1 MWRWGLTQSFS
12 VTLSLTEALGA
23 PLCPPAAPTCS
34 PVPPSQQGHSNSLQL
49 APHSTCTSVLG
60 GGHMGKLRL
69 TELPNLPRGTDPS
82 GDPTCGA
89 IRSSSRAGQNKEEQG
104 ASSPPG
110 CHFLSTSCTQ
120 PRGSGLESCAWRTHE
135 PMAEGRTRRPGT
147 GECGGPGR
155 DALRGEATAA
165 ALLPA
170 HSCTLLPEEVSSH
183 PAPDPAC
190 PDLGEQ
196 EMSGRA

>member
-135 PMAEGRTRRPGT
+135 PMAEGRTRRPVEGLMLKLKLQYFGHLMQRADSFEKT
-147 GECGGPGR
+147 LMLGKIEGR
-155 DALRGEATAA
+155 RRRGRQRMR
-165 ALLPA
+165 
-170 HSCTLLPEEVSSH
+170 
-183 PAPDPAC
+183 
-190 PDLGEQ
+190 G
-196 EMSGRA
+196 